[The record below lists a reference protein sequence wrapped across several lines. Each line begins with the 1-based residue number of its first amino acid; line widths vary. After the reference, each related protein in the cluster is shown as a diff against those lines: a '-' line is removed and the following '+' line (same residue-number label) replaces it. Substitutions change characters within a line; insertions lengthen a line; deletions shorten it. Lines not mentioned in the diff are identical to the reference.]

1 MTARGMDS
9 SMPLA
14 GCARC
19 QACSGMR
26 TLEPVLQITSRPS

>member
-1 MTARGMDS
+1 MDS

-19 QACSGMR
+19 QACSGLR